1 MNAAV
6 KLRQPIEVL
15 EQEDVVV
22 DVARTLNDLLEVC
35 AIRAV
40 VYMGEQFCP
49 FDEEFDGN
57 DFAGSTHLVA
67 RAHGRIA
74 GVLRIRFFADF
85 VKIERVAVLDRHR
98 GGTVAVALLEAAY
111 DLAAR
116 KGYKRLIGY
125 VQERLLPYWSRTVGV
140 RERVGRPQFVF
151 SDHRYIEVERQLN
164 PPEEALHIDSD
175 PMILIRPEGAW
186 ERPGIL
192 DASSARS
199 AMNPC

>member
-1 MNAAV
+1 MSVRAKARAV
-6 KLRQPIEVL
+6 APPEG
-15 EQEDVVV
+15 EEVVV
-22 DVARTLNDLLEVC
+22 EVARTLNDLLEVC

-67 RAHGRIA
+67 RVGRRVA

-85 VKIERVAVLDRHR
+85 VKIERVAVLDAQR
-98 GGTVAVALLEAAY
+98 GGTVAVALLNAAY
-111 DLAAR
+111 SLAAR
-116 KGYKRLIGY
+116 KGYRRLIGY

-164 PPEEALHIDSD
+164 PPDEALTADSD

-186 ERPGIL
+186 DVAGVL
-192 DASSARS
+192 DASAAR
-199 AMNPC
+199 AALNPC

>member
-1 MNAAV
+1 MSVRAKTRAV
-6 KLRQPIEVL
+6 APPEG
-15 EQEDVVV
+15 EEVVV
-22 DVARTLNDLLEVC
+22 EVARTLNDLLEVC

-67 RAHGRIA
+67 RVGRRVA

-85 VKIERVAVLDRHR
+85 VKIERVAVLDAQR
-98 GGTVAVALLEAAY
+98 GGTVAVALLNAAY
-111 DLAAR
+111 SLAAR
-116 KGYKRLIGY
+116 KGYRRLIGY

-164 PPEEALHIDSD
+164 PPDEALTADSD

-186 ERPGIL
+186 DVAGVL
-192 DASSARS
+192 DASAAR
-199 AMNPC
+199 AALNPC